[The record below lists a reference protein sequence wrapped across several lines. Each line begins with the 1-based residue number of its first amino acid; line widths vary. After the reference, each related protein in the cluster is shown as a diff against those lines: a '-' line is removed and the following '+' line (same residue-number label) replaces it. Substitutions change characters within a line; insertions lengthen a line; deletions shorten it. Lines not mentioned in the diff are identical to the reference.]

1 VGPVRGA
8 PTLDILDDHSTDTED
23 KRGVEMMRRAPR
35 GPLVADATRGRIFLE
50 RGILPENT
58 PERTALIAQFSLSPR
73 QPRSLSE
80 YVDQLAQSGFLPI
93 IISTCESAAPLEFP
107 YGLDSS
113 TVIVRRPN
121 SGYDFGSWATALGMI
136 PQVRES
142 NVVLLTNDS
151 LLGPFEPIN
160 NLLEWI
166 SAPGPDIRALTSS
179 YQFVRHMQSYF
190 LAFRGGILQDQPW
203 MDFFNSIRIETDK
216 SAVVMKY
223 ELGVSQLAFR
233 EAYST
238 QEYASGPELGVPNEN
253 PTVDGWRN
261 MVEWGI
267 PFVKRTML
275 THASTQ
281 KEAFEV
287 REFIRRRFN
296 TNIDEW

>member
-1 VGPVRGA
+1 M
-8 PTLDILDDHSTDTED
+8 IS
-23 KRGVEMMRRAPR
+23 RAPR
-35 GPLVADATRGRIFLE
+35 GPLVADATRGSILLE
-50 RGILPENT
+50 RGAPPTHT
-58 PERTALIAQFSLSPR
+58 PERTALIAQYSISPQ

-80 YVDQLAQSGFLPI
+80 YVHQLAQSGFLPI
-93 IISTCESAAPLEFP
+93 IISTCEAESPLEFP
-107 YGLDSS
+107 NGLDPSAV
-113 TVIVRRPN
+113 VIRRPN
-121 SGYDFGSWATALGMI
+121 AGYDFGSWATALGMI
-136 PQVRES
+136 PQVRS
-142 NVVLLTNDS
+142 SDVVLLTNDS
-151 LLGPFEPIN
+151 LLGPFQPISD
-160 NLLEWI
+160 LLEWVA
-166 SAPGPDIRALTSS
+166 APGPDIRALTSS

-190 LAFRGGILQDQPW
+190 LAFRRGVLADRPW
-203 MDFFNSIRIETDK
+203 VDFFNSVRIEPDK
-216 SAVVMKY
+216 SAVVLKY
-223 ELGVSQLAFR
+223 ELGVSRLAFR